1 LIRAARVDANQ
12 PELVKQIR
20 KLGYEVLHV
29 HQLKNCFDILVG
41 ARGKNFAFEIKDPNQ
56 PPSKRRLT
64 PGEKKFFDRW
74 TGQVNKVETI
84 DDIIKIIEAQTS

>member
-1 LIRAARVDANQ
+1 LRTKARIDRNQ

-41 ARGKNFAFEIKDPNQ
+41 ARGKNFAFEIKDPSQ
-56 PPSKRRLT
+56 PPSKRKLT
-64 PGEKKFFDRW
+64 EGEQKFFDKW

-84 DDIIKIIEAQTS
+84 DEIINIIENE